1 VSELKVRADSGLTL
15 VELLVSTLLVALV
28 LTVVG
33 GIFISV
39 TSVQRTVGSLTSTT
53 TAAQAAASA
62 IEQGV
67 RNASEISLTT
77 PTGTD
82 QLLVVRTA
90 NQTGTLTWTCRAWYY
105 SATSG
110 QIRSTATNNG
120 THITA
125 PNSTA
130 LAAWPLLVSG
140 VTPHS
145 GTTVFTA
152 AGDSVT
158 IDYDVAVTTGP
169 AVRIQTTA
177 LKRTGVVGVGTC
189 F

>member
-1 VSELKVRADSGLTL
+1 MSELKARADSGFTL
-15 VELLVSTLLVALV
+15 VELLVTTLLVALV

-67 RNASEISLTT
+67 RNSSEISLTI
-77 PTGTD
+77 PAGTD

-90 NQTGTLTWTCRAWYY
+90 NQTGTLTWNCRAWYY
-105 SATSG
+105 SATNGS
-110 QIRSTATNNG
+110 IRSTVTANG
-120 THITA
+120 TKITA
-125 PNSTA
+125 PNATA
-130 LAAWPLLVSG
+130 LATWPLLVSG

-145 GTTVFTA
+145 GATVFTNT
-152 AGDSVT
+152 GDAVT
-158 IDYDVAVTTGP
+158 IDYAVAVTTGP
-169 AVRIQTTA
+169 AIRIQTTA
-177 LKRTGVVGVGTC
+177 LKRTGVVGTGTC